1 MIFWVFCGLLSCGA
15 VPFLLP
21 IFSKHR
27 TRNYLGEE
35 VPSSLGYAFLL
46 PAALM
51 MTARGKTYEY
61 AALFALAL
69 SFFALLGA
77 IDDVYGD
84 RSIKGFG
91 GHLGQRRSTGAIK
104 AWGGAAAA
112 LAISAQLGSSGVEL
126 VVNGAIIAL
135 FANFLNLLD
144 VRPGRAGKVFL
155 LLALILLVLRPQI
168 LAPLLGLIWAVAGY
182 LPWDLRRVVLMGDV
196 GSNPL
201 GAALGLGFVLAFPA
215 LPFKIALALLLL
227 GLNLLSERISFSKV
241 IESNR
246 FFHFLD
252 QLGR

>member
-51 MTARGKTYEY
+51 MAARGKTYEY

-69 SFFALLGA
+69 SFFALWAPSMMSMEIGA
-77 IDDVYGD
+77 SRGLAGTSGKD
-84 RSIKGFG
+84 
-91 GHLGQRRSTGAIK
+91 GQRVPSRHGER
-104 AWGGAAAA
+104 GGRF
-112 LAISAQLGSSGVEL
+112 SDFAQPGSSGVEL

-135 FANFLNLLD
+135 FANLLNLLD

-168 LAPLLGLIWAVAGY
+168 LAPLSV
-182 LPWDLRRVVLMGDV
+182 
-196 GSNPL
+196 
-201 GAALGLGFVLAFPA
+201 
-215 LPFKIALALLLL
+215 
-227 GLNLLSERISFSKV
+227 
-241 IESNR
+241 
-246 FFHFLD
+246 
-252 QLGR
+252 